1 LFIYP
6 DRPALGHH
14 GETFAYNFNGEGV
27 ERCTISLVFLA
38 NREDFAMMAIT
49 NVEQA
54 NADADVVPNHPLD
67 PDPQV
72 IAPASSTVRLYRVM
86 CFHDGLWDNAEP
98 QVVGAHNARAAAEKV
113 CGRPLAQ
120 GVDKQSTLYVKVW
133 PVIPQVEWF
142 RVPAEPNPE
151 SEA

>member
-1 LFIYP
+1 
-6 DRPALGHH
+6 
-14 GETFAYNFNGEGV
+14 
-27 ERCTISLVFLA
+27 
-38 NREDFAMMAIT
+38 MMAIT

-54 NADADVVPNHPLD
+54 NAGADVVSNRPLD
-67 PDPQV
+67 PDTQV

-98 QVVGAHNARAAAEKV
+98 QVVEAQNVREAAEKV
-113 CGRPLAQ
+113 CGQSLAQ

-133 PVIPQVEWF
+133 PVIPLVEWF
-142 RVPAEPNPE
+142 SVPAEPNPQ